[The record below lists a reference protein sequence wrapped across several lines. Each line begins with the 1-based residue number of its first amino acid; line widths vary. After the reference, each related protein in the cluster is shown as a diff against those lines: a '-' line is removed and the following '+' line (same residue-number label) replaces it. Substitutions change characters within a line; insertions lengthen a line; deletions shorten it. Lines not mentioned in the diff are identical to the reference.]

1 MKKCICGTEKCNSL
15 LSLNLIVV
23 YIVIYLKQCVAG
35 NLGMIKLFIP
45 GSNVLSVIN
54 CKMSHQYPDLTIS
67 KKYRYV

>member
-1 MKKCICGTEKCNSL
+1 MKKCICGTEKFNSL

-23 YIVIYLKQCVAG
+23 YIVICLKQCVAG

-45 GSNVLSVIN
+45 GSNLFIN

-67 KKYRYV
+67 